1 MELLDS
7 DLSNAWLE
15 AIHNERDPE
24 AQLERIEIVGGGSI
38 NDARRVYSS
47 AGIFFAKINDA
58 ESFPEMFECEADGL
72 LFLARNSEFDVPT
85 PISTGVTDNTQ
96 WILMENIKPSSKKE
110 NFWED
115 FGRDLAEMHRNTQE
129 NFGYSRDNYLGS
141 LRQRNNQKSTWAEFF
156 VSERLEPQLK
166 MAKDKGE
173 ASDEMVRLFEKL
185 FSRAERYFPVEKPS
199 AIHGDMWTGNFMTD
213 SHGKA
218 TIFDPA
224 AYYGHREMDLG
235 MSKLFGGYDQK
246 FYEAYHEAFPLEAG
260 WEERLDIANLYP
272 LLAHLNLFGSSYAFQ
287 IMGILRKKV

>member
-1 MELLDS
+1 MEMLDS
-7 DLSNAWLE
+7 ELNEAWLE
-15 AIHNERDPE
+15 AIQNERDPD
-24 AQLERIEIVGGGSI
+24 AQLDHVEIVGGGSI
-38 NDARRVYSS
+38 NDARRVCST

-58 ESFPEMFECEADGL
+58 EPFPGMFECEADGL
-72 LFLARNSEFDVPT
+72 LFLQRNSEFDIPT
-85 PISTGVTDNTQ
+85 PIATGITNETQ
-96 WILMENIKPSSKKE
+96 WILMENIKPSSKQL

-115 FGRDLAEMHRNTQE
+115 FGRDLANMHRNTQE

-141 LRQRNNQKSTWAEFF
+141 LPQKNDPKASWAEFF

-185 FSRAERYFPVEKPS
+185 FGRAERYFPVEKPA

-213 SHGKA
+213 GQGKA

-235 MSKLFGGYDQK
+235 MSKLFGGFDKK
-246 FYEAYHEAFPLEAG
+246 FYEAYNEAFPLESG
-260 WEERLDIANLYP
+260 WEDRLDIANLYP
-272 LLAHLNLFGSSYAFQ
+272 LLAHLNLFGGSYAFQ
-287 IMGILRKKV
+287 IMSILRKKV